1 MTPETITIAVALIL
15 NTNGQ
20 MLVVR
25 KRGTTAF
32 MQPGGKLDA
41 GETPLA
47 ALQRELREE
56 ISLALMDDDFESL
69 GTFSDRAAN
78 EPGATVVAHAFA
90 TFGNP
95 EITLAAEIEDAHWL
109 DLKAANH
116 IELAHLTRN
125 HMLPLAQEL
134 SSQQAGGVK

>member
-1 MTPETITIAVALIL
+1 MRAQTITIAVALIL
-15 NTNGQ
+15 NANEQ

-41 GETPLA
+41 GETPLT

-56 ISLALMDDDFESL
+56 ISLTLSDDDFHAL
-69 GTFSDRAAN
+69 GTFSDKAAN
-78 EPGATVVAHAFA
+78 EPGATVVAHAFV

-95 EITLAAEIEDAHWL
+95 EITLAAEIEAAHWL
-109 DLKAANH
+109 DLTADND
-116 IELAHLTRN
+116 IELAQLTRN
-125 HMLPLAQEL
+125 HMLPLAQKI
-134 SSQQAGGVK
+134 SSQRAGATK

>member
-47 ALQRELREE
+47 ALQRELHEE
-56 ISLALMDDDFESL
+56 ISLVLTDADFSAL
-69 GTFSDRAAN
+69 GIFSDRAAN

-90 TFGNP
+90 TFGDP
-95 EITLAAEIEDAHWL
+95 KITLAAEIEDAHWL
-109 DLKAANH
+109 NLSDDTH
-116 IELAHLTRN
+116 IELAHLTHN
-125 HMLPLAQEL
+125 HMLPLAQKL
-134 SSQQAGGVK
+134 SSQQAGATN